1 MQKKDIEKVIPYKKP
16 EILATTK
23 QNKNFSSGCMSG
35 NANCLHCRK
44 N

>member
-1 MQKKDIEKVIPYKKP
+1 MKNETNKLTYKKP
-16 EILATTK
+16 VVLAATK
-23 QNKNFSSGCMSG
+23 QNKNFSASCMSG

>member
-1 MQKKDIEKVIPYKKP
+1 MQKKESIKIKYTTPKV
-16 EILATTK
+16 LAATK

>member
-1 MQKKDIEKVIPYKKP
+1 MPNKTEKIAYTKP
-16 EILATTK
+16 VVLAATK
-23 QNKNFSSGCMSG
+23 NSKNFSASCMGG

>member
-1 MQKKDIEKVIPYKKP
+1 MKTEKNVAKIKYAKP
-16 EILATTK
+16 IVLATTK

>member
-1 MQKKDIEKVIPYKKP
+1 MQNKEERKVVAYKKP
-16 EILATTK
+16 EVLAVTK
-23 QNKNFSSGCMSG
+23 QNRNFSASCMSG

>member
-1 MQKKDIEKVIPYKKP
+1 MQNENSKKTKYSKP
-16 EILATTK
+16 VVLAATK
-23 QNKNFSSGCMSG
+23 QNRNFSSGCMSG